1 TYSGTYENGTLAC
14 NASEIVLHNNV
25 RQGYWFVV
33 SGKVYDMTEFL
44 QLHPGGHQIILQYVG
59 LDATDAYR
67 AVLHHLNTEVDAM
80 LGMYEIGQIRRL
92 EFKERWGVAIGPR
105 GLFYVSVE
113 DVFLDWVRFL
123 YYVVEMENALANDLG
138 VIRSTL
144 TRGEDRMELTP
155 LKIQIMAET

>member
-1 TYSGTYENGTLAC
+1 
-14 NASEIVLHNNV
+14 
-25 RQGYWFVV
+25 
-33 SGKVYDMTEFL
+33 
-44 QLHPGGHQIILQYVG
+44 ILQYVG

-80 LGMYEIGQIRRL
+80 LGMYEIGHIRRL
-92 EFKERWGVAIGPR
+92 QFKERWGVAIGPR

-155 LKIQIMAET
+155 LKIQIMAETHRRFLHGYLDGSIGGDLQHLWTITSGLCAPGEDVRRMQRDVESVGGSA